1 MGGLNFHHLR
11 YFHAIAAAGSLSRAA
26 AALHV
31 SPSALSVQIQQLEAQ
46 LGQDLFERRGRQ
58 LVLTEAGRIAL
69 DRADVIFAA
78 GDELV
83 EALKSAPASKSAI
96 VRVGALATLSRN
108 FQSAFLAPLK
118 GEEALRLVL
127 RSGTLK
133 ELLSLLDSHQLDVLL
148 TNTLPARGESAAWIA
163 HRLAEQPISLIGPNA
178 KSRRKP
184 RPETLLRRELLIV
197 PTPENHIRGDLDSY
211 LQRIGA
217 TPRIVAEVDDMAMI
231 RVLVREGVGFAVAPP
246 IVVRD
251 ELRMAE
257 LSEYGRL
264 EGLTE
269 TFFAIVPRRRFPNPL
284 VELMLDA
291 QRARRK
297 PTSTRTG

>member
-1 MGGLNFHHLR
+1 MSGLNFHHLR
-11 YFHAIAAAGSLSRAA
+11 YFYAIVRAGSLSRAA

-31 SPSALSVQIQQLEAQ
+31 SPSALSVQIQHLEAQ

-69 DRADVIFAA
+69 DRAEVIFAA

-83 EALKSAPASKSAI
+83 EALKSAPASKTAV

-118 GEEALRLVL
+118 SEEGLRLVL

-133 ELLSLLDSHQLDVLL
+133 ELLSLLDTHQLDVLL
-148 TNTLPARGESAAWIA
+148 TNTLPAREESAAWIA
-163 HRLAEQPISLIGPNA
+163 HRLAEQPISLIGPSA
-178 KSRRKP
+178 KRQRKP
-184 RPETLLRRELLIV
+184 RPEALLRREPLIV

-217 TPRIVAEVDDMAMI
+217 SPRVVAEVDDMAMI
-231 RVLVREGVGFAVAPP
+231 RVLVREGLGFAVAPP

-251 ELRMAE
+251 ELRTGQ

-284 VELMLDA
+284 VELLLVNA
-291 QRARRK
+291 QRDRK
-297 PTSTRTG
+297 SPR